1 MTINDSASDF
11 RNIDK
16 ALQLLTAYE
25 SNLTVRAQDNQRF
38 QAELKRLTEYDD
50 AEEMAREW
58 GRVVQGLTLL
68 SSVLLGKVAEGAG
81 ASRDNVLRDFQA
93 QTDASIR
100 QLEHE

>member
-11 RNIDK
+11 RNINK

-25 SNLTVRAQDNQRF
+25 SNLTVLAQDNRRF
-38 QAELKRLTEYDD
+38 QAELKRLTQYDD

-58 GRVVQGLTLL
+58 GRVVQGFTLL

-81 ASRDNVLRDFQA
+81 ISRENALRDFQA